1 MKRGTVS
8 HPEWGPSPVDR
19 DAGFSIRSRPGARAV
34 PECLP
39 RREPNAAAAHWGA
52 LPFGPPPIRFSA
64 RSVPS
69 RAVIVQVQTFH
80 PFSPR
85 RLRSSVSPPPAP
97 KAATDALVIV
107 PTYNEADNIGQVI
120 DLVLAQ
126 RRPISI
132 LVVDDNS
139 EDGTA
144 AVVRAAMDEAPER
157 VHLIERSGKLGLGTA
172 YLRGFRYAL
181 ARDFVFI
188 CEMDADLSHNP
199 DDLPRLIETVETG
212 QAALAVGSR
221 YVGGVRVIN
230 WPLPRLVLSYA
241 AGIYTRAITRMPI
254 RDVTAGF
261 KCFHRRVL
269 EALPLDRVNSDGYA
283 FQVEMHYRTWRAG
296 FDIEEVPVIFTER
309 TEGQSKMSRA
319 IVREAA
325 WKVWELRLRDLVGRL

>member
-1 MKRGTVS
+1 VPPSSSRETV
-8 HPEWGPSPVDR
+8 
-19 DAGFSIRSRPGARAV
+19 
-34 PECLP
+34 
-39 RREPNAAAAHWGA
+39 
-52 LPFGPPPIRFSA
+52 
-64 RSVPS
+64 
-69 RAVIVQVQTFH
+69 
-80 PFSPR
+80 
-85 RLRSSVSPPPAP
+85 
-97 KAATDALVIV
+97 TDALVII
-107 PTYNEADNIGQVI
+107 PTYNEADNIARVI

-126 RRPISI
+126 DPPLSI

-144 AVVRAAMDEAPER
+144 VVVRDVMETAPER
-157 VHLIERSGKLGLGTA
+157 IDLIERGGKLGLGTA

-181 ARDFVFI
+181 ARDYRYV
-188 CEMDADLSHNP
+188 CEMDADLSHDP
-199 DDLPRLIETVETG
+199 EDLPRLVEAVRTDE
-212 QAALAVGSR
+212 ADLAIGSR
-221 YVGGVRVIN
+221 YVGGVRVID

-269 EALPLDRVNSDGYA
+269 ETLPLDRVNSDGYA

-296 FDIEEVPVIFTER
+296 FRIKEIPVIFTER

-325 WKVWELRLRDLVGRL
+325 LKVWELRLRDLVGAL

>member
-1 MKRGTVS
+1 
-8 HPEWGPSPVDR
+8 
-19 DAGFSIRSRPGARAV
+19 
-34 PECLP
+34 
-39 RREPNAAAAHWGA
+39 
-52 LPFGPPPIRFSA
+52 
-64 RSVPS
+64 
-69 RAVIVQVQTFH
+69 
-80 PFSPR
+80 
-85 RLRSSVSPPPAP
+85 VSPPPAP

-157 VHLIERSGKLGLGTA
+157 VHLIERSSKLGLGTA

-188 CEMDADLSHNP
+188 CEMDADLSHDP

-212 QAALAVGSR
+212 QAALAIGSR

-296 FDIEEVPVIFTER
+296 FNIEEVPVIFTER

-325 WKVWELRLRDLVGRL
+325 WKVWELRLRDWVNRL